1 MSSSLDKVTIK
12 GFKSIESLEENEW
25 LNKIEATMEAVAGDE
40 NEA

>member
-12 GFKSIESLEENEW
+12 GFKSIESLEEFE
-25 LNKIEATMEAVAGDE
+25 LKAVAGDE